1 MAESFITDRVVKRII
16 EEEGIPRPHQKLNK
30 SGSTYGAYYANDKE
44 KAEGIVTYGHG
55 QTISK
60 SEYDANRKYY
70 DSISDEEAFN
80 TLKKSL
86 PKYES
91 ELKNH
96 LKKVGIDPASLDDN
110 KREVLM
116 DLSYNMGVPRLSNFK
131 RFWAAAKEDDWEE
144 AAAELERGTKP
155 SEKSTYFQVNNKRAK
170 KNIEKL
176 TARDAQQIRGSDV
189 GPPAASKS
197 EPRQIPGSDYGP
209 PEELKP
215 ETTLLNR
222 ISEEPEQMAA
232 PEEKKKRSDFGRA
245 WDSAK
250 ESLAGVADD
259 FKRGWK
265 SVEDEAEK
273 KRQAD
278 ARSVTAMTG
287 GEKPKSLLAEVTED
301 GPKSAREARDTAAA
315 ESKGMLKDAV
325 ANAYNTLTEPKNPD
339 VPLGYGVGM
348 YQTGKRKLPKAE
360 TSEEAAPRIMAS
372 QPPAQEQPVDVP
384 LAQRLTDVEKA
395 IDTTTK
401 VLAAQPPKAKAAEPD
416 YTGQFHSDV
425 KALRDIY
432 TAQMRTLRDQED
444 QEQAKIDKRE
454 AVQALIQAVGQLSSA
469 YYGLK
474 KGVDMSGVKFQSKD
488 FDKVRDRIMEKFKT
502 EKALAGREMES
513 GVTAAAQAR
522 QFNIE
527 DERLQTSRD
536 LAAAK
541 TAAKASGD
549 AAKLEAAAKKAGEKV
564 LSDIRT
570 IYARSG
576 LNEDEKAALAQS
588 AMVQYG
594 VPPAEAKSLVTDE
607 GIIWDSSKDMETALE
622 AITAR
627 LVGTTPTAPAAT
639 PTANQAEQIINRLLA
654 DNPGKLDRAQAEAL
668 VRQNRPDLF

>member
-1 MAESFITDRVVKRII
+1 MAEKPKFVQNKSAYVDWIKK
-16 EEEGIPRPHQKLNK
+16 EEGFSAEPYWDNTHWSIGYGHQLVTESDPNK
-30 SGSTYGAYYANDKE
+30 KPAVKWTQE
-44 KAEGIVTYGHG
+44 KASTQLESDIEGS
-55 QTISK
+55 ISK
-60 SEYDANRKYY
+60 AERLAKSQGVNPDALTDQQRQVIAGMVYQMGEGGVSKFKKFWGNLAGDEPNFEKASNELL
-70 DSISDEEAFN
+70 DSKWAKQTPQRAQRAYQKFKEQPQDI
-80 TLKKSL
+80 
-86 PKYES
+86 
-91 ELKNH
+91 KN
-96 LKKVGIDPASLDDN
+96 PAS
-110 KREVLM
+110 
-116 DLSYNMGVPRLSNFK
+116 P
-131 RFWAAAKEDDWEE
+131 
-144 AAAELERGTKP
+144 
-155 SEKSTYFQVNNKRAK
+155 
-170 KNIEKL
+170 
-176 TARDAQQIRGSDV
+176 
-189 GPPAASKS
+189 
-197 EPRQIPGSDYGP
+197 EPTQIPGSNYGP
-209 PEELKP
+209 SSELKP

-222 ISEEPEQMAA
+222 INEEPEQMAA

-278 ARSVTAMTG
+278 ARAVIAMTG
-287 GEKPKSLLAEVTED
+287 GKDDSRSLLAKVSEE
-301 GPKSAREARDTAAA
+301 GPKSAREARDSAAT
-315 ESKGMLKDAV
+315 ETKGMLKDAV
-325 ANAYNTLTEPKNPD
+325 ASVYNTLTEPKNPD

-348 YQTGKRKLPKAE
+348 YQTGKRKLPKLE
-360 TSEEAAPRIMAS
+360 TSEETAPRIMAS
-372 QPPAQEQPVDVP
+372 QPPAQEQPVDAP

-401 VLAAQPPKAKAAEPD
+401 VLAAQPPKAEAAEPD

-432 TAQMRTLRDQED
+432 TTQMRTLRDQED

-627 LVGTTPTAPAAT
+627 LAGTTPTAPAAT
-639 PTANQAEQIINRLLA
+639 PTANQAEQIINKLLA